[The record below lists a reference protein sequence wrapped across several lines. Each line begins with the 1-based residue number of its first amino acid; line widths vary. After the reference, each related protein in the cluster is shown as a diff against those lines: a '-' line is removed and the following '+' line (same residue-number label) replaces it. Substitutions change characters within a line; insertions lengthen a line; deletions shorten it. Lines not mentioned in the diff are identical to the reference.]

1 MSEINKTLN
10 EMRDVMRVKTHQ
22 YIAQT
27 AIALLEDIIGISFN
41 HRLVKIGA
49 CAPDLAVNRRLKL
62 HNLECAG
69 NEFDKILSKFESG
82 KRSNAFLSY
91 MLGVYSHYV
100 ADAFCFAHNN
110 YVVDLKKH
118 MQYEVLFQNSI
129 DHIPLPLDMV
139 DRAMEKSKFLKH
151 KTVVEYIESEN
162 EVYMETIENEK
173 DWLKIAETDLIFAI
187 TNSITLMLQL
197 VYEVQGQQVLVPAV

>member
-1 MSEINKTLN
+1 
-10 EMRDVMRVKTHQ
+10 MRVKTHQ

-27 AIALLEDIIGISFN
+27 AIMLIEDMTGISFN
-41 HRLVKIGA
+41 HKLVKIGA

-62 HNLECAG
+62 HSPVLAG
-69 NEFDKILSKFESG
+69 NEFDKILDKFESG

-118 MQYEVLFQNSI
+118 VQYEVLMQEILFS
-129 DHIPLPLDMV
+129 IPLPINLVDM
-139 DRAMEKSKFLKH
+139 AIENSKSLKH
-151 KTVVEYIESEN
+151 KTVLEYIQNEN
-162 EVYMETIENEK
+162 NQYLKLMEEK
-173 DWLKIAETDLIFAI
+173 TDWGEMAAI
-187 TNSITLMLQL
+187 DVSYAIIHSTTLMLQL
-197 VYEVQGQQVLVPAV
+197 VYEVQAQRIFAPAV